1 MPSSFPIFLIEDE
14 RGKFN
19 VIGYHPTLED
29 DLPVTV
35 EVGYDFCP
43 VTDRVTLSGPL
54 SGAHSTSTMRELLN
68 QSWEQQQKLLPTEKR
83 DEKC

>member
-1 MPSSFPIFLIEDE
+1 MTILLIEE
-14 RGKFN
+14 RRGEFS
-19 VIGYHPTLED
+19 VIGYHPTMPD
-29 DLPVTV
+29 GLPVIV

-43 VTDRVTLSGPL
+43 ITDRATLSGPL